1 MIVSNFDVNCHI
13 YIYIDHAIEIEHIE
27 KYATLNLAF
36 INYLINY
43 IHHTSFLNVYDFFFK

>member
-43 IHHTSFLNVYDFFFK
+43 IHHTSFLNVYDFF